1 MSSGIEYIDIILL
14 AMIAGFIILRLKNI
28 LGRKTGFQRKP
39 DFERSSAI
47 FDTVLHDHANNK
59 NNNKTKLDKEEEK
72 YFLNGARISYE
83 TIISALAAGDKKT
96 LKLLTGREMYD
107 EFLQALEER
116 NKKQLKYETTF
127 IGIKSANIKEFKKEN
142 SVYKITVGF
151 VSEMIS
157 CIKDKDNNIVEG
169 DPDIIKTVKD
179 VWKFSK
185 NMWSHNPTWYLVDTT
200 E

>member
-28 LGRKTGFQRKP
+28 LGRKTGFQRRP
-39 DFERSSAI
+39 DLGKSSAI
-47 FDTVLHDHANNK
+47 FDAVLHDHANNK
-59 NNNKTKLDKEEEK
+59 NNNKTKLNKEEEK

-200 E
+200 Q

>member
-28 LGRKTGFQRKP
+28 LGRKTGFQKRS
-39 DFERSSAI
+39 DLGRSSTI
-47 FDTVLHDHANNK
+47 FDTILDDHENNK
-59 NNNKTKLDKEEEK
+59 NNNKTKLDQEEEK

-151 VSEMIS
+151 VS
-157 CIKDKDNNIVEG
+157 
-169 DPDIIKTVKD
+169 
-179 VWKFSK
+179 
-185 NMWSHNPTWYLVDTT
+185 
-200 E
+200 

>member
-28 LGRKTGFQRKP
+28 LGRKTGFQRRP
-39 DFERSSAI
+39 DLGRSSAI
-47 FDTVLHDHANNK
+47 FDAVLHDHANNK
-59 NNNKTKLDKEEEK
+59 NNNKTKLNKEEEK

-107 EFLQALEER
+107 EFLQALDER

-169 DPDIIKTVKD
+169 NPDIIKTVKD

>member
-39 DFERSSAI
+39 DLKRSSAI
-47 FDTVLHDHANNK
+47 FDTVLNDHENNK
-59 NNNKTKLDKEEEK
+59 NNNKTKLNKEEEK

-96 LKLLTGREMYD
+96 LKLLTSREMYD

-127 IGIKSANIKEFKKEN
+127 IGIKSVNIKEFKKEN

-169 DPDIIKTVKD
+169 NPDIIKTVKD

>member
-39 DFERSSAI
+39 DLGRSSAI
-47 FDTVLHDHANNK
+47 FDAVLHDHANNK
-59 NNNKTKLDKEEEK
+59 NKNKTKLNQEEEK
-72 YFLNGARISYE
+72 FFLNGARISYE

-169 DPDIIKTVKD
+169 NPDIIKTVKD